1 MNETAEELCEF
12 DLPRVTDAEVID
24 VDTEVFSELCQTRT
38 GLDAREEE
46 KERER
51 MSDID
56 FDDVYRGCR
65 MGGSVLIKGLDEYRK
80 DGIRRYR
87 RWYRRSVRGV
97 RLEGGKGDRSVE

>member
-51 MSDID
+51 MSDVD
-56 FDDVYRGCR
+56 STMDTADV
-65 MGGSVLIKGLDEYRK
+65 E
-80 DGIRRYR
+80 
-87 RWYRRSVRGV
+87 W
-97 RLEGGKGDRSVE
+97 EEAF